1 MTHVELTWTEKKIE
15 YWIRFGREA
24 HEQIL
29 DRRRRVVSFRPN
41 TVFAFVRWAANDFGT
56 TISRIDI
63 VRAVQPGERY
73 QTLPFV
79 RPGGE
84 ILLKIDGW
92 PKVEDVLRHVDA
104 IEAIGIEADAV
115 SPEHWQHVSITGWP
129 QAISRAPTRS
139 TSIAPSS
146 CAGGSSCDALWT
158 LPRHGVR
165 DDGRRLSGAHAD
177 ADQADVERVCQRT
190 DRLLHDRLRW
200 PFEVTDLVA
209 VDAPEPLATFL
220 AERGYLP
227 KAFRC

>member
-1 MTHVELTWTEKKIE
+1 MTGTAAPRMRGGPLPSALPHDSMTYVELTWVEKKIE

-56 TISRIDI
+56 IISRIDI
-63 VRAVQPGERY
+63 VRAVEPGEPY

-84 ILLKIDGW
+84 ILLRIDGW

-115 SPEHWQHVSITGWP
+115 SPEHWRHVHNRMAAGHQPRTYTLDQH
-129 QAISRAPTRS
+129 RAV
-139 TSIAPSS
+139 
-146 CAGGSSCDALWT
+146 L
-158 LPRHGVR
+158 L
-165 DDGRRLSGAHAD
+165 RR
-177 ADQADVERVCQRT
+177 RT
-190 DRLLHDRLRW
+190 W
-200 PFEVTDLVA
+200 S
-209 VDAPEPLATFL
+209 
-220 AERGYLP
+220 
-227 KAFRC
+227 

>member
-1 MTHVELTWTEKKIE
+1 MTGTAAPRMRGGPLPSALPNDRMTHVELTWLEKKIE

-56 TISRIDI
+56 IISRIDI
-63 VRAVQPGERY
+63 VRGVEPGEPY

-84 ILLKIDGW
+84 ILLRIDGW

-115 SPEHWQHVSITGWP
+115 SPEHWRHVHNRMAAGHQPRPYTLDQH
-129 QAISRAPTRS
+129 RAFLLRRRTRS
-139 TSIAPSS
+139 
-146 CAGGSSCDALWT
+146 
-158 LPRHGVR
+158 
-165 DDGRRLSGAHAD
+165 
-177 ADQADVERVCQRT
+177 
-190 DRLLHDRLRW
+190 
-200 PFEVTDLVA
+200 
-209 VDAPEPLATFL
+209 
-220 AERGYLP
+220 
-227 KAFRC
+227 